1 MSIDLF
7 KTLLELRGNLVKD
20 YHREKKNI
28 LKTLYDYHKLKEF
41 INRNIIYGK
50 NNMTYQLIYNFAI
63 FTSTDILG
71 QTIAHNINE
80 KKDITLYD
88 QWDRNTLNY
97 FYISY
102 TISGN
107 PNIIYEYKIY
117 PTTTPGEI
125 KFDYTE
131 DYLKK
136 EIHES
141 KTFINSLDMDPHKD
155 NMYTSS
161 ARHFSAAKDKINEVI
176 NIFFKYYIDKCKLE
190 TIRSSKLLSFIWGK
204 ES

>member
-71 QTIAHNINE
+71 QNIAHNINE

-107 PNIIYEYKIY
+107 PNTIYEYKIY

-155 NMYTSS
+155 NMYTTS
-161 ARHFSAAKDKINEVI
+161 AKHFSAAKEKINEVI
-176 NIFFKYYIDKCKLE
+176 KIFFKYYIDECKQE
-190 TIRSSKLLSFIWGK
+190 TIRNSILLSLIWRKGT
-204 ES
+204 